1 MNTARSIKQIPPQ
14 DGPRDAEI
22 PLEFLYVD
30 DSLLVVNKP
39 AGLLAVPGRGPD
51 KQYCLASR
59 VAQCYP
65 GTLVVHRLD
74 MATSGLML
82 LARSAD
88 MQRALSRMFE
98 MRQIEKQYVALVS
111 GTPPANGEITLPIAP
126 DWPNRPKQ
134 KVDALTG
141 KAALTRFTRLEKVA
155 QGQRLQLEPV
165 TGRTHQLRV
174 HLAAIGHPIIG
185 DMLYAGAPAKRLM
198 LHATSLTFNHPLH
211 GEMLVFNNAPPFW

>member
-30 DSLLVVNKP
+30 DALLVVNKP

-51 KQYCLASR
+51 KQDCLASR

-74 MATSGLML
+74 MATSGLVL
-82 LARSAD
+82 FARSAD

-126 DWPNRPKQ
+126 DWPNRPLQ
-134 KVDALTG
+134 KVDLLNGKPALTKFTHLG
-141 KAALTRFTRLEKVA
+141 SCAHGTRL
-155 QGQRLQLEPV
+155 LLEPV
-165 TGRTHQLRV
+165 SGRTHQLRL
-174 HLAAIGHPIIG
+174 HLAAIGHPILG
-185 DMLYAGAPAKRLM
+185 DTLYGGAPAERLM
-198 LHATSLTFNHPLH
+198 LHATALDFFHPAN
-211 GEMLVFNNAPPFW
+211 GEKLVFESPAPF